1 MDKIEAYYR
10 KEGPYT
16 TGIQVLREIALQTE
30 LKETLKWGAPVYT
43 INGKNVL
50 GILAFKNHFCIWFF
64 QGVFLK
70 DTLGV
75 LQNAQEGKTKAMRH
89 WKFKSQE
96 DIEPIKVLE
105 YFNEAI
111 ANQKKGLVVK
121 ATSKKTVKESPDLI
135 TFLASHGEA
144 QEAFK
149 QLSTAKKNE
158 YHSYI
163 SEAKQ
168 LKTKESRLQKVLPLI
183 IAGKGLND
191 KYRS

>member
-16 TGIQVLREIALQTE
+16 KGIQALREIALQTE
-30 LKETLKWGAPVYT
+30 LKETLKWKAPVYT

-70 DTLGV
+70 DPLGI

-96 DIEPIKVLE
+96 DIDPVKVLE
-105 YFNEAI
+105 YINEAI

-121 ATSKKTVKESPDLI
+121 ATSKKTVEESPKLMA
-135 TFLASHGEA
+135 FLTSHGKA

-149 QLSTAKKNE
+149 LLSIAKKNE